1 MNIALW
7 ILQGVVAVSCLFH
20 GWLYLFVPPFAPEMM
35 ACGNDSG
42 FRLSHLLSR
51 SIPAPSTTHV
61 HVARVHAPSLHGGRC
76 RGRPSRFHR

>member
-35 ACGNDSG
+35 ACGTNVCICQAHENPLKCTHDSLAG
-42 FRLSHLLSR
+42 
-51 SIPAPSTTHV
+51 
-61 HVARVHAPSLHGGRC
+61 LHGAC
-76 RGRPSRFHR
+76 RGSWNR